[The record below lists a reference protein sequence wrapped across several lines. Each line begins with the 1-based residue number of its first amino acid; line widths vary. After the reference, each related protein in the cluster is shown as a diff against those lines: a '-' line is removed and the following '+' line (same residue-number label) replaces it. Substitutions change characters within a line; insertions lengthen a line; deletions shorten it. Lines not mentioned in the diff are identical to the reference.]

1 MDEQKRKSLEKEF
14 AQLSEKLNSP
24 EAQCLAEAESRQAT
38 APAIREHADFLARSR
53 EHASQR
59 VVR

>member
-1 MDEQKRKSLEKEF
+1 MDDKKKKRLEKEF
-14 AQLSEKLNSP
+14 AQLAKKLDSP
-24 EAQCLAEAESRQAT
+24 EAQRLAEAKSREAI
-38 APAIREHADFLARSR
+38 APAIREHAEFLARSR